1 LFSKKDVIGLDIGSS
16 SVKLVELKGS
26 KRGHQLKNLGE
37 SLLPPEA
44 IVNKVI
50 NNPESVIDAIVS
62 LVDDLNIKNKNVAI
76 GVSGHSVII
85 KKVSMPK
92 MTDKE
97 LREAIPWELEQYIPQ
112 SIEDVNYDFQILP
125 GETAEGNMEVLIVA
139 AKKDIANSYMNV
151 VTDSGLNPALIDV
164 DVYALGNM
172 FDANYTEIQDL
183 VALVNVGASIININ
197 ILKDGVSI
205 FTRDITT
212 GGNQFTEMIQ
222 KEFDVN
228 FDEAEKMK
236 YKLGHDS
243 SAELE
248 RVSRDFNDMI
258 CGEIKR
264 TLDFFTNTI
273 WKEKVPTILLGG
285 GSSKVPSMQNTLQ
298 TLTNSNVEIINPF
311 RNISYN
317 LKDFD
322 TGYIADIGQKMIVA
336 TGLAIRKLGD
346 RP

>member
-1 LFSKKDVIGLDIGSS
+1 MFSKKDVIGLDIGSS

-62 LVDDLNIKNKNVAI
+62 LVDDLNKKNKNVAI

-112 SIEDVNYDFQILP
+112 SIDDVNYDFQILP

-285 GSSKVPSMQNTLQ
+285 GSSKVPNMQNTLQ

-322 TGYIADIGQKMIVA
+322 SGYIADIFSNYYNV
-336 TGLAIRKLGD
+336 
-346 RP
+346 

>member
-1 LFSKKDVIGLDIGSS
+1 MFSKKDVIGLDIGSS

-112 SIEDVNYDFQILP
+112 SIDDVNYDFQILP

-197 ILKDGVSI
+197 ILKDGISI

-248 RVSRDFNDMI
+248 RVSRGFNDMI

-285 GSSKVPSMQNTLQ
+285 GSSKVPNMQNTLQ

-317 LKDFD
+317 SKDFD
-322 TGYIADIGQKMIVA
+322 SGYIADIGQKMTVA

>member
-1 LFSKKDVIGLDIGSS
+1 MFSKKDVIGLDIGSS

-112 SIEDVNYDFQILP
+112 SIDDVNYDFQILP

-197 ILKDGVSI
+197 ILKDGISI

-322 TGYIADIGQKMIVA
+322 TGYIADIGQKMTVA